1 MIPKDEQQEF
11 DEAVAKCPL
20 KLAPADEFSKVLNQ
34 SYDPI
39 ENALRRFPGG
49 SAFLSLS
56 LFVFDLFV

>member
-20 KLAPADEFSKVLNQ
+20 KLASADEFSKVLNQ

-39 ENALRRFPGG
+39 ENALRLFPGLTREKAEKMAE
-49 SAFLSLS
+49 AFG
-56 LFVFDLFV
+56 F